1 MKRNALSLVVLET
14 LMLLF
19 SACSGNVNNGGGTGS
34 PGVQMMDDDE
44 KVSFTSAD
52 RKAFGLKGDVKECK
66 GNPFGDITF
75 DEKGRLVQ
83 VEGITVKY
91 DADANDAGELYF
103 GPVLFTKF
111 SKGVNEEYFKR
122 NTEGLITVLIANPAW
137 FAFEYDEQ
145 GFCSKVQLGDGQMI
159 THDYQ
164 DIDENGNPAICK
176 FGCVDDMGENV
187 ADWVYEYTKFD
198 DKGNW
203 IERKKTVTKDSY
215 TSWETQEVA
224 VSTPN
229 VTHVETRE
237 ITYF

>member
-1 MKRNALSLVVLET
+1 MKQTMSLAIAILAIA
-14 LMLLF
+14 F
-19 SACSGNVNNGGGTGS
+19 ICSCTGRVGNVGHTDS
-34 PGVQMMDDDE
+34 TDVAIE
-44 KVSFTSAD
+44 LKSEEVTFTSSD

-122 NTEGLITVLIANPAW
+122 NAEGLITVLLADPAW
-137 FAFEYDEQ
+137 FAFEYDGQ

-164 DIDENGNPAICK
+164 GVDENGNPTTCK
-176 FGCVDDMGENV
+176 FSCVDDMGENV

-203 IERKKTVTKDSY
+203 IEREKTVTKDSY
-215 TSWETQEVA
+215 TSWETQETA

-229 VTHVETRE
+229 VTDVESRE